1 MKTTSTPELAEIAE
15 KAKTWACYDCG
26 KCTATC
32 PIPRAGAAFSPRRQV
47 LATNLGHRQ
56 EIIDNSAL
64 FVCLTCGLC
73 DMRCPVGVGYTDLV
87 QRLRQ
92 IAYHEGIEPEC
103 PHGGALQSMMRMMAK
118 GKTKQDRL
126 NWLSKDLKV
135 QQKKG
140 EVFYWTGCT
149 MYYDAFFPDFNIT
162 TLDATRAAI
171 RVLNRLG
178 VTPVVSPDERCCGH
192 DLLWNGDREH
202 FELLAKHNVKLVEA
216 SGAETLVISCAEC
229 LRTWKIDYQPF
240 FESSPPKIMHIT
252 EFAAEHLDD
261 LKFKANEEHTVTYQD
276 PCRLG
281 RHLGIY
287 DPPRALLEALP
298 DINLVE
304 MPHSGKRAI
313 CCAGGTW
320 SNCDR
325 YAKHIQVDRLR
336 EAKSTGAEYLVTSC
350 PKCQIHFACAMQD
363 PNLREEIEIPM
374 RDIATLVADA
384 LAN

>member
-1 MKTTSTPELAEIAE
+1 
-15 KAKTWACYDCG
+15 
-26 KCTATC
+26 
-32 PIPRAGAAFSPRRQV
+32 
-47 LATNLGHRQ
+47 
-56 EIIDNSAL
+56 
-64 FVCLTCGLC
+64 
-73 DMRCPVGVGYTDLV
+73 MRCPVGVGYTDLV

-126 NWLSKDLKV
+126 SWLTSDLKI

-140 EVFYWTGCT
+140 DVFYWTGCT
-149 MYYDAFFPDFNIT
+149 MYYDAFFPEFKIN
-162 TLDATRAAI
+162 TLEGTRDAVR
-171 RVLNRLG
+171 LFNRLG
-178 VTPVVSPDERCCGH
+178 VTPIVSPEERCCGH
-192 DLLWNGDREH
+192 DLLWNGDRAN
-202 FELLAKHNVKLVEA
+202 FDLLAKHNVKLVES
-216 SGAETLVISCAEC
+216 SGAETLVVSCAEC
-229 LRTWKIDYQPF
+229 LRTWKVDYQPF
-240 FESSPPKIMHIT
+240 FEGNPPKIMHLT
-252 EFAAEHLDD
+252 EFLAEHLDD
-261 LKFKANEEHTVTYQD
+261 LKFKANEDHAVTYQD

-298 DINLVE
+298 DVNLVE
-304 MPHSGKRAI
+304 MPHTGKRAT

-336 EAKSTGAEYLVTSC
+336 EAKSTGAEYLVTCC

-374 RDIATLVADA
+374 RDIASLVADA
-384 LAN
+384 LAS

>member
-1 MKTTSTPELAEIAE
+1 MKTTSTQELAEIAK

-32 PIPRAGAAFSPRRQV
+32 PISRAGATFSPRRQV

-56 EIIDNSAL
+56 EIIENSAL

-87 QRLRQ
+87 QQLRQ
-92 IAYHEGIEPEC
+92 ISYHEGIEPEC

-118 GKTKQDRL
+118 GKTKQERL
-126 NWLSKDLKV
+126 NWLTKDLKV

-140 EVFYWTGCT
+140 DVFYWTGCT

-162 TLDATRAAI
+162 TLDGTRAAI
-171 RVLNRLG
+171 RLLNRLG

-192 DLLWNGDREH
+192 DLLWNGDREN

-229 LRTWKIDYQPF
+229 LRTWKLDYQPF
-240 FESSPPKIMHIT
+240 FEGSPPKIMHIT
-252 EFAAEHLDD
+252 EFVAEHLDD
-261 LKFKANEEHTVTYQD
+261 LKFKANEEHMVTYQD
-276 PCRLG
+276 PCRMG

-287 DPPRALLEALP
+287 DPPRAIMETLP
-298 DINLVE
+298 DISLVE
-304 MPHSGKRAI
+304 MPHSRKRAV

-336 EAKSTGAEYLVTSC
+336 EAKSTGAEILVTCC
-350 PKCQIHFACAMQD
+350 PKCQIHFACAMKD
-363 PNLREEIEIPM
+363 PNLHEEIEIPM

-384 LAN
+384 LAD